1 MRYLIE
7 RESRLRFEQPVREH
21 QLQLRVAPWDS
32 DRQQVR
38 GCSLTSEPSAE
49 PASHR
54 DCFGNRVYRL
64 GVVSAHER
72 LITRLRAEVETRP
85 AESMAFEAIAPDRER
100 SWIDHSLHQAP
111 RLLDF
116 LLHRST
122 RTPIL
127 PENARD
133 GVPFPAFDPRGA
145 LLTQVHHA
153 MIWVGETFQRNG
165 GGSEPADSLG
175 DLLTSGR
182 GGPGDLAHLLVAL
195 VRGWGVP
202 ARYATG
208 YLDPMHLSTG
218 DEDEDR
224 PQTMHAWAEVLIPGA
239 GWCGFDPSLGLIADE
254 TYIGV
259 AVGRDAAD
267 VQPERAACKG
277 DATEPEATV
286 SLSVMRMQ

>member
-7 RESRLRFEQPVREH
+7 REGRLRFEQPVREH
-21 QLQLRVAPWDS
+21 QLQLRVAPWVS
-32 DRQQVR
+32 DRQAVR
-38 GCSLTSEPSAE
+38 SCTLISEPSAE

-54 DCFGNRVYRL
+54 DCFGNQVHRL

-72 LITRLRAEVETRP
+72 LVTRLRAEVETRP

-116 LLHRST
+116 LLHRSA
-122 RTPIL
+122 RTPSL
-127 PENARD
+127 SQAAPE
-133 GVPFPAFDPRGA
+133 GSSFPVPEPGGA
-145 LLTQVHHA
+145 LLTQVHRA
-153 MIWVGETFQRNG
+153 MVWVGETFAPDGERT
-165 GGSEPADSLG
+165 EPAA
-175 DLLTSGR
+175 DLAVLLASGR
-182 GGPGDLAHLLVAL
+182 GAPGDLAHLLIAL
-195 VRGWGVP
+195 MRGWGVP

-208 YLDPMHLSTG
+208 YLDPLHLPAS

-224 PQTMHAWAEVLIPGA
+224 PQQMHAWAEVLIPGA

-277 DATEPEATV
+277 DAPEPEATV